1 MRYPGQSEYQ
11 LYAKSGSSEIFNSI
25 TYAFSCCPL
34 SGGNR
39 DAARGLWCGPCF
51 AHPCFTFRCL
61 SMQGVPGFEL
71 VPRQLDAVLRR
82 FSKQRVC
89 DPIDSSQSR
98 RVGHTQQSIRSQ
110 ATPPTPGLEARE
122 ARPFL
127 SLAELSF
134 TVPSGSTFSRGRTA
148 RPTSACAHRETRFF
162 KGARWRQPK
171 QSTERRF
178 EVRSQSQ
185 HRAQTPPWTSTHTSV
200 CKNSGMHRDDRGPNC
215 TAIHLK

>member
-1 MRYPGQSEYQ
+1 M
-11 LYAKSGSSEIFNSI
+11 YAKSGSSEIFNSI
-25 TYAFSCCPL
+25 TYAFSSCPL
-34 SGGNR
+34 SGENR

-51 AHPCFTFRCL
+51 AHPWFTFRCL

-71 VPRQLDAVLRR
+71 VPRQLAAVLRR
-82 FSKQRVC
+82 FSKKRVC

-134 TVPSGSTFSRGRTA
+134 TVPSGSPFSRGRTA
-148 RPTSACAHRETRFF
+148 RPTLACAHRETRFF

-185 HRAQTPPWTSTHTSV
+185 HRAQTPPWTSTHKSV
-200 CKNSGMHRDDRGPNC
+200 CKNSGMHRDGRGPNC
-215 TAIHLK
+215 TAIHFKYLPPTKQTSH

>member
-1 MRYPGQSEYQ
+1 M
-11 LYAKSGSSEIFNSI
+11 YAKSGSSEIFNSI
-25 TYAFSCCPL
+25 TYAFSSCPL
-34 SGGNR
+34 SGENR
-39 DAARGLWCGPCF
+39 DSARGLWCGPCF

-178 EVRSQSQ
+178 EVR
-185 HRAQTPPWTSTHTSV
+185 
-200 CKNSGMHRDDRGPNC
+200 
-215 TAIHLK
+215 

>member
-1 MRYPGQSEYQ
+1 M
-11 LYAKSGSSEIFNSI
+11 YAKSGSSEIFNSI
-25 TYAFSCCPL
+25 TYAFSSCPL
-34 SGGNR
+34 SGENR
-39 DAARGLWCGPCF
+39 DSARGLWCGPCF
-51 AHPCFTFRCL
+51 AHPWFTFRCL

-71 VPRQLDAVLRR
+71 VPRQLAAVLRR
-82 FSKQRVC
+82 FSKKRVC

-134 TVPSGSTFSRGRTA
+134 TVPSGSPFSRGRTA
-148 RPTSACAHRETRFF
+148 RPTLACAHRETRFF

-171 QSTERRF
+171 QSNERRF

-185 HRAQTPPWTSTHTSV
+185 HRAQTPPWTSTHKSV
-200 CKNSGMHRDDRGPNC
+200 CKNSGMHRDGRGPNC
-215 TAIHLK
+215 TAIHFKYLPPTKQTSH

>member
-1 MRYPGQSEYQ
+1 MPTIQEKPR
-11 LYAKSGSSEIFNSI
+11 
-25 TYAFSCCPL
+25 CCARPL
-34 SGGNR
+34 VWPPASHIR
-39 DAARGLWCGPCF
+39 VSRF
-51 AHPCFTFRCL
+51 AVL

-82 FSKQRVC
+82 FSKQGVC

-110 ATPPTPGLEARE
+110 GTPPTPGLEARE

-134 TVPSGSTFSRGRTA
+134 TVPSGSPSSRGRTA
-148 RPTSACAHRETRFF
+148 RPTSACAHRESRFF

>member
-1 MRYPGQSEYQ
+1 M
-11 LYAKSGSSEIFNSI
+11 YAKSGSSEIFNSI
-25 TYAFSCCPL
+25 TYAFSSCPL
-34 SGGNR
+34 SGENR
-39 DAARGLWCGPCF
+39 DSARGLWCGPCF
-51 AHPCFTFRCL
+51 AHPWFTFRCL

-71 VPRQLDAVLRR
+71 VPRQLAAVLRR
-82 FSKQRVC
+82 FSKKRVC

-110 ATPPTPGLEARE
+110 ATPPTPGLEAKE

-134 TVPSGSTFSRGRTA
+134 TVPSGSPFSRGRTA
-148 RPTSACAHRETRFF
+148 RPTLACAHRETRFF

-171 QSTERRF
+171 QSNERRF

-185 HRAQTPPWTSTHTSV
+185 HRAQTPPWTSTHKSV
-200 CKNSGMHRDDRGPNC
+200 CKNSGMHRDGRGPNC
-215 TAIHLK
+215 TAIHFKYLPPTKQTSH